1 MKILLDECIPKET
14 QVEPAGRLDATNAVD
29 LAFGR
34 QSCGSEEDWHQ
45 GRGVAREYSSASSL
59 NQTRRAPNI
68 VNR

>member
-45 GRGVAREYSSASSL
+45 GGTQRASTAAL
-59 NQTRRAPNI
+59 RR
-68 VNR
+68 